1 MAKAIVIYDT
11 NYGYTE
17 TMAKAIVTGME
28 GAGVDVE
35 LKKALAAK
43 EEDLEDVDAVV
54 LGSPTYHHDMISS
67 MKMFL
72 FKMKKVDLKGKVGA
86 AFGTYGFSGE
96 AAEMM
101 SDTMKHI
108 FEMDMIEPD
117 LKMKGMEVV
126 TREKECKEFGK
137 KIAEKIT

>member
-1 MAKAIVIYDT
+1 
-11 NYGYTE
+11 
-17 TMAKAIVTGME
+17 
-28 GAGVDVE
+28 
-35 LKKALAAK
+35 
-43 EEDLEDVDAVV
+43 
-54 LGSPTYHHDMISS
+54 
-67 MKMFL
+67 
-72 FKMKKVDLKGKVGA
+72 

>member
-17 TMAKAIVTGME
+17 TMAKAIVVGME
-28 GAGVDVE
+28 EAGVDVE
-35 LKKALAAK
+35 LKKALSAN
-43 EEDLEDVDAVV
+43 EEDLEGVDAVV

-72 FKMKKVDLKGKVGA
+72 FKMKKVDLKGKVVA

-96 AAEMM
+96 AVEMM

-126 TREKECKEFGK
+126 TRGKECKEFGK
-137 KIAEKIT
+137 KIAGRIK